1 MIDDRYAAGLFDGEG
16 YVRISK
22 LENREKTKVRN
33 QIYAGLNVTFK
44 PVIEALKE
52 TYGGSI
58 HVNRHSLRKENHRDV
73 FVWNVSSLNAAKF
86 FRRIMPFL
94 IIKREEVELALELQA
109 SIDEWRFKLGNKWA
123 YHPDRDAVLAY
134 RDDLRRRIS
143 ELKHRTFSH
152 EVGRGPEVSESSPTC

>member
-1 MIDDRYAAGLFDGEG
+1 MLDDRYAAGIFDGEG

-22 LENREKTKVRN
+22 WENPEKTKVRN
-33 QIYAGLNVTFK
+33 QIYAGLNVTFR

-58 HVNRHSLRKENHRDV
+58 HVNRHSLRKANHRDV
-73 FVWNVSSLNAAKF
+73 FVWNVSSQNAARF
-86 FRRIMPFL
+86 FRLILPYL

-109 SIDEWRFKLGNKWA
+109 SIDEWKFRLGNKWA
-123 YHPDRDAVLAY
+123 YHPERDAVLAH
-134 RDDLRRRIS
+134 RDDLRLRIS

-152 EVGRGPEVSESSPTC
+152 EVGRGPVISE